1 MNIVKDVA
9 KLLGIEVGVPFHVN
23 EEKIIYRFD
32 EDGAFSW
39 KCDDG
44 YWYGAFS
51 WKCDDGYWSR
61 DLVLTSH
68 FLRGILTV
76 KWKPKE
82 GEKYYTVDP
91 TFASGVYP
99 LIWGEESVTAKTL
112 YDRGLVFHTEEEAA
126 AKAKEYGWIK

>member
-39 KCDDG
+39 DMGDG
-44 YWYGAFS
+44 
-51 WKCDDGYWSR
+51 DWSR
-61 DLVLTSH
+61 DLVLTGH
-68 FLRGILTV
+68 FLRGMLTV
-76 KWKPKE
+76 KWKPKC
-82 GEKYYTVDP
+82 GEYYH
-91 TFASGVYP
+91 YP
-99 LIWGEESVTAKTL
+99 DVWEENGISDCVWADDKEDKLL
-112 YDRGLVFHTEEEAA
+112 YDRGLVFRTEEEAA

>member
-1 MNIVKDVA
+1 MNIVKEVA

-44 YWYGAFS
+44 YW
-51 WKCDDGYWSR
+51 SR

-76 KWKPKE
+76 KWTPKE
-82 GEKYYTVDP
+82 ESPCYIVDP
-91 TFASGVYP
+91 IEKSGVYK
-99 LIWGEESVTAKTL
+99 GL
-112 YDRGLVFHTEEEAA
+112 YYKDNTELLRERGLVFRTEEEAI
-126 AKAKEYGWIK
+126 AKAKELGWIE

>member
-1 MNIVKDVA
+1 MNIVKEVA
-9 KLLGIEVGVPFHVN
+9 RLLGIEVGVPFHVN
-23 EEKIIYRFD
+23 EEKIIYCFD
-32 EDGAFSW
+32 ED
-39 KCDDG
+39 
-44 YWYGAFS
+44 GAFS

-82 GEKYYTVDP
+82 SEKYYTVDP

-99 LIWGEESVTAKTL
+99 LIWSETLETSKTL
-112 YDRGLVFHTEEEAA
+112 YDRGLVFRTQEEAA
-126 AKAKEYGWIK
+126 AKAKEYGWVK